1 MESLPAET
9 AVQVN
14 DKFRYLR
21 NWFGRKSIVD
31 LVDKDASFYSS
42 KNYGTTDTTDD
53 SDSFVSYSGKS
64 SHQVSIQIPDGYHQF
79 IVVPDG
85 DIQDRYF
92 HISYDYLE
100 TGILPVPLTTQ
111 TNNKNDTIFIDL
123 KTMEALDN
131 HKYNQMPPTRFK
143 CNSDR
148 CLFMLTS
155 FSLDYNKKRKDA
167 LRLRIEGYLFK
178 K

>member
-1 MESLPAET
+1 M
-9 AVQVN
+9 QVN

-21 NWFGRKSIVD
+21 NWFGRKSIAD

-79 IVVPDG
+79 IAIPDG

-92 HISYDYLE
+92 HIPYDIWKQEY
-100 TGILPVPLTTQ
+100 
-111 TNNKNDTIFIDL
+111 
-123 KTMEALDN
+123 
-131 HKYNQMPPTRFK
+131 
-143 CNSDR
+143 
-148 CLFMLTS
+148 CLFL
-155 FSLDYNKKRKDA
+155 LP
-167 LRLRIEGYLFK
+167 LRLITRTYDLH
-178 K
+178 

>member
-1 MESLPAET
+1 MESLPTET

-21 NWFGRKSIVD
+21 NWFGRKSIAD

-42 KNYGTTDTTDD
+42 KNYGTTDITDD

-79 IVVPDG
+79 IVVPDE
-85 DIQDRYF
+85 DIKDRYF
-92 HISYDYLE
+92 HIPYDYLE

-111 TNNKNDTIFIDL
+111 TNNKNDTIFIEPENNGG
-123 KTMEALDN
+123 T
-131 HKYNQMPPTRFK
+131 
-143 CNSDR
+143 
-148 CLFMLTS
+148 
-155 FSLDYNKKRKDA
+155 
-167 LRLRIEGYLFK
+167 
-178 K
+178 